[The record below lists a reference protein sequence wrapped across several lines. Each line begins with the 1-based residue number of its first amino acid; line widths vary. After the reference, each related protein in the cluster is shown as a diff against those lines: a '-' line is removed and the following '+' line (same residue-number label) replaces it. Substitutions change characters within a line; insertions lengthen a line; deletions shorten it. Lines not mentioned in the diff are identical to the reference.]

1 MQMKQDITDA
11 GDADVGVNRN
21 EDKER
26 YMQPMYN
33 WCRTDVEI
41 KYKRRC
47 SIYVAVDADVVVIL
61 RAGCSGG
68 FQRQPRS
75 STLDPVD
82 PRSSQCRSTMQIL
95 HGTSQPTIV
104 AQILWSR
111 PRNFASAHFDF
122 QTDSD
127 LQRLAFL
134 LGFLYY
140 RIFEPYYFPNNRFPI
155 KSLTQIQHKQKSWR
169 GGVLDNFA

>member
-1 MQMKQDITDA
+1 MLVMQMQVSIEMKIKKDICS
-11 GDADVGVNRN
+11 RC
-21 EDKER
+21 
-26 YMQPMYN
+26 N

-41 KYKRRC
+41 KYKSRC

-68 FQRQPRS
+68 FQRQSRS

-127 LQRLAFL
+127 LRRLVQARVLILSHLRAIL
-134 LGFLYY
+134 LSTQSISNQ
-140 RIFEPYYFPNNRFPI
+140 IFDSNP
-155 KSLTQIQHKQKSWR
+155 TQAKIWS
-169 GGVLDNFA
+169 

>member
-1 MQMKQDITDA
+1 MLVMQMQVSIEMKIKKDICS
-11 GDADVGVNRN
+11 RC
-21 EDKER
+21 
-26 YMQPMYN
+26 N
-33 WCRTDVEI
+33 WYRTDVEI
-41 KYKRRC
+41 RYKRRC

-127 LQRLAFL
+127 LRRLVQARFL
-134 LGFLYY
+134 NTIASSSHTPFHTIDFQSNL
-140 RIFEPYYFPNNRFPI
+140 
-155 KSLTQIQHKQKSWR
+155 
-169 GGVLDNFA
+169 